1 MSVRTS
7 HGGIFD
13 IFNLRFKSKI
23 QGGWRMGRPASNAMG
38 RSRHACVMHAYRPQ
52 TNKQTNRQTDR
63 QTDRQ
68 GEK

>member
-38 RSRHACVMHAYRPQ
+38 RSRHACVMHAYESAENEAHWRD
-52 TNKQTNRQTDR
+52 TCRVWEHTS
-63 QTDRQ
+63 
-68 GEK
+68 